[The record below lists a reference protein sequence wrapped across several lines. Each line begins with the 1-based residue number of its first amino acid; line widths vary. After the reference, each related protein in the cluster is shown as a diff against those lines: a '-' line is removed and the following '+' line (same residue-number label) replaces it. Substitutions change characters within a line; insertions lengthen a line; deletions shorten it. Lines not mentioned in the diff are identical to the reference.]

1 MTGADLAHS
10 ALLRTPD
17 EWSRTRMRDCVD
29 GAQARGEQVV
39 TVAAPAALRDVA
51 GARDAPD
58 LDPVELRARPAD
70 AVARALDGGH
80 RGLGVLVW
88 ADGVI
93 DGASAEVHGA
103 VETVL
108 TDLCRVHPV
117 SVLCVYDRDGGGRA
131 HPHLSVGRHPGGV
144 AEAQAHLRRAGEVL
158 RLEGE
163 FDTSN
168 ADVLGAALREA
179 TAAAPERV
187 RVDLAGV
194 GFLSAAAAR
203 TLAVETAGYRADGGR
218 IEVRDATGHP
228 RRVLRM
234 LRSSGARGLDLPG
247 L

>member
-1 MTGADLAHS
+1 MTDLAHT
-10 ALLRTPD
+10 ALLRTPAD
-17 EWSRTRMRDCVD
+17 WSRARLRDWVD
-29 GAQARGEQVV
+29 GARARGELVV
-39 TVAAPAALRDVA
+39 TVAAPAGLRADA
-51 GARDAPD
+51 GTRDAPD

-70 AVARALDGGH
+70 PVVRALDRGH

-93 DGASAEVHGA
+93 GGASVETHGA
-103 VETVL
+103 VEAVL
-108 TDLCRVHPV
+108 TDLCRDHPV
-117 SVLCVYDRDGGGRA
+117 SVLCVYDRDGDGRA

-144 AEAQAHLRRAGEVL
+144 AEAQAHLSRTGEVL

-168 ADVLGAALREA
+168 TDVLGAALREA
-179 TAAAPERV
+179 EAAAPERI
-187 RVDLAGV
+187 RVDLSGV

-203 TLAVETAGYRADGGR
+203 TLAAETAAYRAGGGR
-218 IEVRDATGHP
+218 VEVRDAAGHP

-234 LRSSGARGLDLPG
+234 LRSSGVRGLDLPD

>member
-10 ALLRTPD
+10 ALLRTPA
-17 EWSRTRMRDCVD
+17 EWSRARMRDWVD
-29 GAQARGEQVV
+29 GARARGEQVV
-39 TVAAPAALRDVA
+39 TVAAPAALRDDA

-70 AVARALDGGH
+70 LVARARDGGH

-108 TDLCRVHPV
+108 TDLCRDHPV

-131 HPHLSVGRHPGGV
+131 HPRLSVGRHPGGV
-144 AEAQAHLRRAGEVL
+144 VEAQAHLRRTGAVL

-168 ADVLGAALREA
+168 ADVLGAALREV
-179 TAAAPERV
+179 TADAPERV

-203 TLAVETAGYRADGGR
+203 TLAAETAGYRADGGR

-228 RRVLRM
+228 WRVLRM
-234 LRSSGARGLDLPG
+234 LRSSGVRGLELPG

>member
-1 MTGADLAHS
+1 MTDPSHT
-10 ALLRTPD
+10 ALLRTPA
-17 EWSRTRMRDCVD
+17 EWSRARVRNWVD
-29 GAQARGEQVV
+29 DARARGEQVV
-39 TVAAPAALRDVA
+39 TVALPAALRDDA
-51 GARDAPD
+51 GARGAPD
-58 LDPVELRARPAD
+58 LDPAELRARPVEL
-70 AVARALDGGH
+70 VARALGGGH

-93 DGASAEVHGA
+93 GGASAEVHGA
-103 VETVL
+103 VEVVL
-108 TDLCRVHPV
+108 TDLCREHPV

-144 AEAQAHLRRAGEVL
+144 AEAQAHLRRTGEVL

-168 ADVLGAALREA
+168 TDVLGAALREA
-179 TAAAPERV
+179 VAVAPERV
-187 RVDLAGV
+187 RIDLAGV

-203 TLAVETAGYRADGGR
+203 TLAAETAGYRAGGGR
-218 IEVRDATGHP
+218 VEVRDATGHP

-234 LRSSGARGLDLPG
+234 LRSSGVRGLDLPD